1 MDSIIGV
8 VGKDFVLMASDL
20 TQARSI
26 MVQKS
31 DEDKIVQIDD
41 SKMFA
46 VAGEYGDRDNFVS
59 YITRNLK
66 LFNLRTDL
74 ALSTKAVASFTQDE
88 MASALRRNPYN
99 ANLLLG
105 GYDEDDGAELYM
117 IDYLG
122 SCVKAP
128 FAAHGYCSNFCLS
141 IFDRH
146 YSPDLTFD
154 DAVELIRL
162 CIRELNTRFLIS
174 QPKWVLKKLDANG
187 ITNVPMPVAQ
197 E

>member
-122 SCVKAP
+122 
-128 FAAHGYCSNFCLS
+128 F
-141 IFDRH
+141 
-146 YSPDLTFD
+146 
-154 DAVELIRL
+154 E
-162 CIRELNTRFLIS
+162 CI
-174 QPKWVLKKLDANG
+174 
-187 ITNVPMPVAQ
+187 
-197 E
+197 